1 MKSVSIFIFL
11 MLLASCGNN
20 GDQEELE
27 TILKRHAANKAAF
40 SELNVSIKD
49 TPMVT
54 VPAGAFIRGSNRID
68 KEGLQAQ
75 YGFATPLY
83 LDEHPQ
89 HTMALPA
96 FQIDTYEVSNLQYKA
111 FVFSKSYEKPYSWNE
126 NGYGT
131 SLKELRSFTI
141 DKVRDFVANTMKL
154 DIDTR
159 TMDIPELIEFVTQRM
174 TELDRLPV
182 GDVSW
187 FDASQ
192 FCRWANK
199 RLPTEAEWEKSARGE
214 EGLEFPWGNFWDS
227 KITNT
232 GDDKAWND
240 DVAPIGAYPKN
251 RSPYGAYDLSGNV
264 WEWVEDWYEPYPG
277 SDMESNLFGKQAKVI
292 RGGGGGV
299 GHYAISYFFRS
310 ATRQFAEPALETADV
325 GFRCAKDI
333 FNKEL

>member
-1 MKSVSIFIFL
+1 MKLVS
-11 MLLASCGNN
+11 LLGFVILLVSCSNN
-20 GDQEELE
+20 SDQEELE

-40 SELNVSIKD
+40 VELDVSVKNI
-49 TPMVT
+49 PMVT
-54 VPAGAFIRGSNRID
+54 VPAGSFIRGSNRTD
-68 KEGLQAQ
+68 TEGLQER

-83 LDEHPQ
+83 LDEHPK
-89 HTMALPA
+89 HIMTLPA

-111 FVFSKSYEKPYSWNE
+111 FIFSKNYKKPYTWNE

-131 SLKELRSFTI
+131 PLKELHSFPI
-141 DKVRDFVANTMKL
+141 KKARDFVANTMKL

-159 TMDIPELIEFVTQRM
+159 TMQLPELVEAVKQRM
-174 TELDRLPV
+174 TELDQLPV
-182 GDVSW
+182 GDVNW

-199 RLPTEAEWEKSARGE
+199 RLPTEAEWEKAARGE
-214 EGLEFPWGNFWDS
+214 EGLEFPWGNVWDS

-232 GDDKAWND
+232 GDDEAWNE
-240 DVAPIGAYPKN
+240 DVAPIGAYPEN

-264 WEWVEDWYEPYPG
+264 WEWVENWYQPYPG
-277 SDMESNLFGKQAKVI
+277 SSMESNLFGKQAKVI

-299 GHYAISYFFRS
+299 GHYAISYFFRG
-310 ATRQFAEPALETADV
+310 ATRQFAEPTLETADV

-333 FNKEL
+333 